1 MSAAR
6 SAGDASGGAIASA
19 DAVRSD
25 GVPSPDTPNDAAT
38 NDAVPTDAGTTDA
51 GPTDVGPTD
60 AGPTDAALA
69 GVVAAPW
76 QALRRFTA
84 ARIALGRAGVAV
96 PTAAELEFR
105 LAHARA
111 RDAVHL
117 PFDADA
123 VAAALRAAGHET
135 LTLASAAADRHVY
148 LQRPDLGRRLDDASR
163 ERLAAWRQQRG
174 AAPAFDLA
182 LVVADGLS
190 ALAVHRHAVPLVVA
204 LRPHLPD
211 WTLAPVVL
219 MHQGRVA
226 IGDEVGA
233 ALGAACV
240 VVLIGE
246 RPGLSSPD
254 SLGLYISWAPRVGL
268 TDAARNCI
276 SNVRPE
282 GLAVEAAAAKLGWL
296 LGEARRRRLT
306 GVALKDEVDEAR
318 PRLGAQAQENFL
330 VDAAVASTGT
340 GAGACTAQ
348 AGGVDAPGPPGGAG
362 SEGRATRD
370 GGVGD
375 DTGEA
380 GAAGG
385 ARGADATGDAP
396 RSAVMGPSTGTENQG
411 TADRLVRP
419 DPTRPRP
426 P

>member
-38 NDAVPTDAGTTDA
+38 NDAVPTDAGT
-51 GPTDVGPTD
+51 TDVGPTD

-254 SLGLYISWAPRVGL
+254 SLGLYLTFGPRIGRH
-268 TDAARNCI
+268 DAQRNCI

-282 GLAVEAAAAKLGWL
+282 GLPIAAAAHKLAWL
-296 LGEARRRRLT
+296 LAASARLGLSGVQLKDGSDRGEAIPL
-306 GVALKDEVDEAR
+306 AEVEL
-318 PRLGAQAQENFL
+318 PKL
-330 VDAAVASTGT
+330 
-340 GAGACTAQ
+340 
-348 AGGVDAPGPPGGAG
+348 P
-362 SEGRATRD
+362 
-370 GGVGD
+370 
-375 DTGEA
+375 
-380 GAAGG
+380 
-385 ARGADATGDAP
+385 ADA
-396 RSAVMGPSTGTENQG
+396 
-411 TADRLVRP
+411 
-419 DPTRPRP
+419 
-426 P
+426 